1 MLPSAS
7 QVMPRRA
14 PIGVLRGFRVAA
26 SVVGTAAVVVAVAAL
41 VGVGLAPR
49 LGFYRPLTVLS
60 GSMRPVFAP
69 GDVVV
74 VTPERLRDVRAGQI
88 ITYAIPI
95 SDHHVETHRVV
106 RVVGGGDHPVVIT
119 KGDANAAADPWKAEL
134 SGPTVWR
141 YRFRIPMLGRAIVAL
156 RDPLVHKLTVLLLPA
171 TSSSSLPSDCGTYG
185 PARSSRTRSRS
196 RTTTSRPTA
205 WCEYSAEETTRS

>member
-60 GSMRPVFAP
+60 GSMRPAFVP
-69 GDVVV
+69 GDVVI
-74 VTPERLRDVRAGQI
+74 VTPETMKLLIDEGFGV
-88 ITYAIPI
+88 
-95 SDHHVETHRVV
+95 
-106 RVVGGGDHPVVIT
+106 
-119 KGDANAAADPWKAEL
+119 KGSERN
-134 SGPTVWR
+134 
-141 YRFRIPMLGRAIVAL
+141 I
-156 RDPLVHKLTVLLLPA
+156 A
-171 TSSSSLPSDCGTYG
+171 TSVIGVAVLVVTRRVLDFFSSVDR
-185 PARSSRTRSRS
+185 PAQV
-196 RTTTSRPTA
+196 A
-205 WCEYSAEETTRS
+205 